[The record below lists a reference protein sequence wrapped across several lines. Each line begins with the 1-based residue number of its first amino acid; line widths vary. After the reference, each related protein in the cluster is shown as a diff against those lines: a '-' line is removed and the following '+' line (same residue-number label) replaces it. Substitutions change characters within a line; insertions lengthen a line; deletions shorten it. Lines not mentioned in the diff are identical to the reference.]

1 VPRSPVVNLP
11 HGPCWVLEDRSGG
24 LLTLAFGATISPSP
38 GTSGRFALDD
48 RDQAMTTEGSNEG
61 LDLRRRKLRFRS
73 WHRGMRE
80 MDLIMGRFA
89 DAFLDRLNEDEL
101 ARFEHLIEVPDRDLL
116 AWVTGE
122 EAVPKDYDSALL
134 RKLREFHLGGRTG
147 DGP

>member
-1 VPRSPVVNLP
+1 
-11 HGPCWVLEDRSGG
+11 
-24 LLTLAFGATISPSP
+24 
-38 GTSGRFALDD
+38 
-48 RDQAMTTEGSNEG
+48 
-61 LDLRRRKLRFRS
+61 
-73 WHRGMRE
+73 
-80 MDLIMGRFA
+80 LIMGRFA